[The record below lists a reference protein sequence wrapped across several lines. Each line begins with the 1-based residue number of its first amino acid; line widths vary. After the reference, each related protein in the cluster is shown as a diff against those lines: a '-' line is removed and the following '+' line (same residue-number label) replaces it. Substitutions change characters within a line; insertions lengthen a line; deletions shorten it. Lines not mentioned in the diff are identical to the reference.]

1 MSAKQPVLLSI
12 LDGWGYSP
20 VTEGNAV
27 YHAHKPVFDRLF
39 ANNPNVLIE
48 ASGPWVGLPKGQMG
62 NSEVGHLNIGSG
74 RMIRMDVSRID
85 VMIEQGTLDQ
95 DPSLLASMAHGAKH
109 RLHIMGLVSD
119 GGVHSMN
126 THLYALLRMAK
137 KVGVGH
143 VFVHVFTDGRDTPP
157 HSGLPFVT
165 ELLKVMKETGGKIA
179 SLSGR
184 YYAMDRDK
192 RWERVEKAFNAMV
205 LGTGRKATSALDAM
219 ETSYAEGKTDE
230 FIEPFTMVDSTGQPI
245 GRIEDN
251 DACLFFNYRADR
263 GRELSMALTDTE
275 LPQPPRALA
284 PKNLHFTT
292 MTEYDRSF
300 PHAAVLKRESHKN
313 IMGEVVSAAGLTNLR
328 VAETEKYPHVTYFFN
343 GGAEKPFDGEDREM
357 VQSPKVATYDLM
369 PEMSAAGVT
378 DIVVKAL
385 ESKKY
390 DLIVVNFANPD
401 MVGHSGVFEAAKK
414 AVETVDTCLARLEK
428 AFLERGGTW
437 LITADHGNSET
448 MIDPITKGPHTYHT
462 TNPVPFIVVN
472 QDPKPLRT
480 DGALRDIAPTI
491 LGLLGV
497 SKPEEMTGVSLITC
511 G

>member
-1 MSAKQPVLLSI
+1 MAAKQPVLLSI

-20 VTEGNAV
+20 VLEGNAV
-27 YHAHKPVFDRLF
+27 YHANKPNFDRII
-39 ANNPNVLIE
+39 ANNPNTLIE

-74 RMIRMDVSRID
+74 RIIRMDVSRID
-85 VMIEQGTLDQ
+85 MMIQEGTFDQ
-95 DPSLLASMAHGAKH
+95 DPALEASMKHGAAH

-126 THLYALLRMAK
+126 THLYALIRMAK
-137 KVGVGH
+137 KLGVKNL
-143 VFVHVFTDGRDTPP
+143 FVHVFTDGRDTPP
-157 HSGLPFVT
+157 HSGLGFVT
-165 ELLKVMKETGGKIA
+165 ELIRVMDEVGCGKIA
-179 SLSGR
+179 SVCGR

-205 LGTGRKATSALDAM
+205 LGEGKHATDPLKTIES
-219 ETSYAEGKTDE
+219 SYAEGKTDE
-230 FIEPFTMVDSTGQPI
+230 FVDPFTIVDVNGKPV
-245 GRIEDN
+245 GLIEDN

-263 GRELSMALTDTE
+263 GRELSMALTDRE
-275 LPQPPRALA
+275 LPQPPRDKA
-284 PKNLHFTT
+284 PKNLHYTT
-292 MTEYDRSF
+292 MTEYDRNF
-300 PHAAVLKRESHKN
+300 PHHVVLQRETHKN
-313 IMGEVVSAAGLTNLR
+313 IMGEVISNAGLTNLR

-343 GGAEKPFDGEDREM
+343 GGAEKPFAGEEREM
-357 VQSPKVATYDLM
+357 VPSPKVATYDLM
-369 PEMSAAGVT
+369 PEMSADGVT
-378 DIVVKAL
+378 DLVVRAL

-414 AVETVDTCLARLEK
+414 AVEKVDACLARIEK
-428 AFLERGGTW
+428 AYLERGGTW

-448 MIDPITKGPHTYHT
+448 MIDPVTKGPHTYHT

-472 QDPKPLRT
+472 QNPRTLRVG
-480 DGALRDIAPTI
+480 GALRDIAPTI

-497 SKPEEMTGVSLITC
+497 PQPEDMTGKSLIT
-511 G
+511 

>member
-1 MSAKQPVLLSI
+1 MVAKQPVLLSI

-27 YHAHKPVFDRLF
+27 FHAKKPIFDRLF
-39 ANNPNVLIE
+39 ANNPNTLIE

-74 RMIRMDVSRID
+74 RIIRMDVSRID
-85 VMIEQGTLDQ
+85 VMIEEGSFDQ
-95 DPSLLASMAHGAKH
+95 DPALQASMKHGAAH
-109 RLHIMGLVSD
+109 RLHLIGLVSD

-126 THLYALLRMAK
+126 THLYALIRMAK
-137 KVGVGH
+137 KMGVKDL
-143 VFVHVFTDGRDTPP
+143 FIHVFTDGRDTPP
-157 HSGLPFVT
+157 HSGLAFITQLV
-165 ELLKVMKETGGKIA
+165 KVMAEAGCGKIA
-179 SLSGR
+179 SVCGR

-205 LGTGRKATSALDAM
+205 LGEGKHATDPLKAIEA
-219 ETSYAEGKTDE
+219 SYADGKTDE
-230 FIEPFTMVDSTGQPI
+230 FIDPFTIVDASGKPV
-245 GRIEDN
+245 GLIEDN
-251 DACLFFNYRADR
+251 DAVLFFNYRADR
-263 GRELSMALTDTE
+263 GRELSMALTDNE
-275 LPQPPRALA
+275 LPQPPRDKA
-284 PKNLHFTT
+284 PKNLHYTT
-292 MTEYDRSF
+292 MTEYDRMF
-300 PHAAVLKRESHKN
+300 PHHVVLKRETNKN
-313 IMGEVVSAAGLTNLR
+313 IMGEVVSNAGLTNLR

-343 GGAEKPFDGEDREM
+343 GGAEKPFPGEDREM
-357 VQSPKVATYDLM
+357 VPSPKVATYDLM
-369 PEMSAAGVT
+369 PEMSAEGVT

-414 AVETVDTCLARLEK
+414 AVEAVDACLARVEK
-428 AFLERGGTW
+428 AYLERGGTW

-472 QDPKPLRT
+472 SQPKPLRT
-480 DGALRDIAPTI
+480 GGALRDIAPTI
-491 LGLLGV
+491 LQLLGV
-497 SKPEEMTGVSLITC
+497 LQPEDMTGKSLIS
-511 G
+511 

>member
-1 MSAKQPVLLSI
+1 MAAKQPVLLSI

-27 YHAHKPVFDRLF
+27 YHAHKPVFDRLH
-39 ANNPNVLIE
+39 ANNPNTLIE

-74 RMIRMDVSRID
+74 RIIRMDVSRID
-85 VMIEQGTLDQ
+85 VMIEEGKFDEDPTLQ
-95 DPSLLASMAHGAKH
+95 ASMKHGAAH

-126 THLYALLRMAK
+126 THLYALIHMAK
-137 KVGVGH
+137 KLGVKD
-143 VFVHVFTDGRDTPP
+143 VFIHVFTDGRDTPP
-157 HSGLPFVT
+157 HSGLGFVT
-165 ELLKVMKETGGKIA
+165 DLVKVMDEVGCGKIA
-179 SLSGR
+179 SVCGR

-205 LGTGRKATSALDAM
+205 LGAGKHATDPLKAI

-230 FIEPFTMVDSTGQPI
+230 FVDPFTIVDVNGMPVGLI
-245 GRIEDN
+245 KDN

-263 GRELSMALTDTE
+263 GRELSMALTDNE
-275 LPQPPRALA
+275 LPQPPRDKA
-284 PKNLHFTT
+284 PKYLHYTT
-292 MTEYDRSF
+292 MTEYDRNF
-300 PHAAVLKRESHKN
+300 PHHVVLKRETNKN
-313 IMGEVVSAAGLTNLR
+313 IMGEVVSNAGLTNLR

-343 GGAEKPFDGEDREM
+343 GGAEKPFPGEDREM
-357 VQSPKVATYDLM
+357 VPSPKVATYDLM
-369 PEMSAAGVT
+369 PEMSAEGVT

-414 AVETVDTCLARLEK
+414 AVEAVDACLARIEK
-428 AFLERGGTW
+428 AYKERGGTW

-448 MIDPITKGPHTYHT
+448 MIDPVTKGPHTYHT
-462 TNPVPFIVVN
+462 TNPVPFLVVN
-472 QDPKPLRT
+472 KDPRPLRT
-480 DGALRDIAPTI
+480 GGALRDIAPTI

-497 SKPEEMTGVSLITC
+497 PQPEDMTGKSLIT
-511 G
+511 

>member
-1 MSAKQPVLLSI
+1 MAAKQPVLLSI

-27 YHAHKPVFDRLF
+27 YHAHKPVFDRLY
-39 ANNPNVLIE
+39 ANNPNTLIE

-74 RMIRMDVSRID
+74 RIIRMDVSRID
-85 VMIEQGTLDQ
+85 VMIEEGKFDQ
-95 DPSLLASMAHGAKH
+95 DPTLQASMNHGAAH

-126 THLYALLRMAK
+126 THLYALIRMAK
-137 KVGVGH
+137 KMGVKD
-143 VFVHVFTDGRDTPP
+143 VFIHVFTDGRDTPP
-157 HSGLPFVT
+157 HSGLGFVT
-165 ELLKVMKETGGKIA
+165 DLVKVMDEVGCGKIA
-179 SLSGR
+179 SVSGR

-192 RWERVEKAFNAMV
+192 RWERVEKAFNAMA
-205 LGTGRKATSALDAM
+205 LGEGKHATDPLKAIES
-219 ETSYAEGKTDE
+219 SYAEGKTDE
-230 FIEPFTMVDSTGQPI
+230 FVDPFTIVDANDKPI
-245 GRIEDN
+245 GLIQDN

-263 GRELSMALTDTE
+263 GRELSMALTDNE
-275 LPQPPRALA
+275 LPQPPRDNA
-284 PKNLHFTT
+284 PKNLHYTT
-292 MTEYDRSF
+292 MTEYDRTF
-300 PHAAVLKRESHKN
+300 PHHVVLKRETNKN
-313 IMGEVVSAAGLTNLR
+313 IMGEVVSNAGLTNLR

-343 GGAEKPFDGEDREM
+343 GGAEKPFPGEDREM
-357 VQSPKVATYDLM
+357 VPSPKVATYDLM
-369 PEMSAAGVT
+369 PEMSAEGVT
-378 DIVVKAL
+378 GIVVKAL

-414 AVETVDTCLARLEK
+414 AVEAVDACLARIEK
-428 AFLERGGTW
+428 AYQERGGTW

-472 QDPKPLRT
+472 KVPRPLRT
-480 DGALRDIAPTI
+480 GGALRDIAPTI

-497 SKPEEMTGVSLITC
+497 PQPEDMSGKSLIT
-511 G
+511 

>member
-1 MSAKQPVLLSI
+1 MKAKQPVILSI

-27 YHAHKPVFDRLF
+27 YHAYKPVFDRLF
-39 ANNPNVLIE
+39 AANPNTLIE

-74 RMIRMDVSRID
+74 RMIRMDVSRLD

-95 DPSLLASMAHGAKH
+95 DPALLASMAHGAKH

-126 THLYALLRMAK
+126 THLYELIRMAK
-137 KVGVGH
+137 KTGVSQ

-157 HSGLPFVT
+157 HNGLGYVT
-165 ELLKVMKETGGKIA
+165 ELLKVMAETGCGKIA
-179 SLSGR
+179 SISGR

-205 LGTGRKATSALDAM
+205 LGQGKTATSPLEAIEA
-219 ETSYAEGKTDE
+219 SYKEGHTDE
-230 FIEPFTMVDSTGQPI
+230 IIEPFTMVDASGVPVGLIQ
-245 GRIEDN
+245 DN

-292 MTEYDRSF
+292 MTEYDRNF
-300 PHAAVLKRESHKN
+300 PHAVVLQREPHKN
-313 IMGEVVSAAGLTNLR
+313 IMGEVISGAGMTNLR

-343 GGAEKPFDGEDREM
+343 GGAEKPFAGEDREM
-357 VQSPKVATYDLM
+357 VPSPKVATYDLM
-369 PEMSAAGVT
+369 PEMSADGVT

-414 AVETVDTCLARLEK
+414 AVEKVDTCLARIEK
-428 AFLERGGTW
+428 AYLERGGTW

-448 MIDPITKGPHTYHT
+448 MIDPVTKGPHTYHT

-472 QDPKPLRT
+472 QEPKPLRAG
-480 DGALRDIAPTI
+480 GALRDIAPTI

-497 SKPEEMTGVSLITC
+497 PKPEDMTGESLIT
-511 G
+511 